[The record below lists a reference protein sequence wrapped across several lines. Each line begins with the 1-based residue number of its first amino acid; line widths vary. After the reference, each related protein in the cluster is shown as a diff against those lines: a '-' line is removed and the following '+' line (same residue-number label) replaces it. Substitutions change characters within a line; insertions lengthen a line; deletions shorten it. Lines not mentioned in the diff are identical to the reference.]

1 MNNQETKAFFIL
13 LTIPVMWGI
22 TFPLIHEIVYNYS
35 PSLFVLWRFWLA
47 AIVMLLPFIDA
58 LRRRQFSRIDILYGL
73 AIGLVNSGA
82 FVLQAQSLLYIDSAR
97 AAFLTG
103 MNVVMVPLLLPFFA
117 MGRPRLIDLMAAGVC
132 LAGIY
137 LISGADFRNF
147 DEGDWLVI
155 ASALCIAIGIIIT
168 EKASL
173 VSNNLKLLTFYQIIF
188 TTLVPMGVLGT
199 QITIIPHSQLFWWG
213 AIYCAV
219 IATALPLFLQ
229 LKYQKYVGSSKVAII
244 FSLESVTA
252 TFCAW
257 LAGEKITVNIIIGG
271 LIILISTILGN
282 LIELGR
288 ILLATKKTPI

>member
-1 MNNQETKAFFIL
+1 MDNRETKAFLIL

-22 TFPLIHEIVYNYS
+22 TFPLIHEVVSNYS
-35 PSLFVLWRFWLA
+35 PSLFVLWRFLLA
-47 AIVMLLPFIDA
+47 AMVMLLPFIRA
-58 LRRRQFSRIDILYGL
+58 WKKRQFSRVDILYGL
-73 AIGLVNSGA
+73 AIGIVNSGA

-117 MGRPRLIDLMAAGVC
+117 MGRPKIIDLAAAVVC
-132 LAGIY
+132 LGGIY
-137 LISGADFRNF
+137 LISGADFHNF
-147 DEGDWLVI
+147 DDGDWLVI

-188 TTLVPMGVLGT
+188 TTLLPISVLGT
-199 QITIIPHSQLFWWG
+199 QVIQIPHSQLFWWG

-229 LKYQKYVGSSKVAII
+229 LKYQKYVGSSKVAVI

-257 LAGEKITVNIIIGG
+257 LAGEQITMNIIIGG
-271 LIILISTILGN
+271 VVIILSSILGSLVRLIRN
-282 LIELGR
+282 VFGLIE
-288 ILLATKKTPI
+288 KS

>member
-1 MNNQETKAFFIL
+1 
-13 LTIPVMWGI
+13 MWGI
-22 TFPLIHEIVYNYS
+22 TFPLIHEVVSNYS
-35 PSLFVLWRFWLA
+35 PSLFVLWRFILA
-47 AIVMLLPFIDA
+47 ALVMLFPFIDA
-58 LRRRQFSRIDILYGL
+58 WRRRQFSRIDIGYGL
-73 AIGLVNSGA
+73 AIGIVNSGA

-117 MGRPRLIDLMAAGVC
+117 LGRPKLIDLAAAVIC
-132 LAGIY
+132 LFGIY

-147 DEGDWLVI
+147 DDGDWLVI

-173 VSNNLKLLTFYQIIF
+173 ISKNLKLLTFYQIIF
-188 TTLVPMGVLGT
+188 TTLLPFGVLGN
-199 QITIIPHSQLFWWG
+199 QVMIIPHSQLFWWG
-213 AIYCAV
+213 AVYCAV

-244 FSLESVTA
+244 FSLEAVTA

-257 LAGEKITVNIIIGG
+257 LAGEKITANIISGG
-271 LIILISTILGN
+271 LIILASSLLGSIVQLTGN
-282 LIELGR
+282 IIKR
-288 ILLATKKTPI
+288 NKDH